1 LDGKEK
7 NEFAMSNE
15 IVPAEIASFVLE
27 KIDSVGHL
35 ELLLLLRSTPNR
47 SWSVRELAARLYIT
61 EQQTT
66 ELIVRLWTH
75 GFITSQAGEPPL
87 YQYHPT
93 SIEIRNKVDRLAEL
107 YAKHSLPL
115 TNLIYAK
122 PKIRVQQ
129 FADAFKIRKD

>member
-1 LDGKEK
+1 
-7 NEFAMSNE
+7 MSNE
-15 IVPAEIASFVLE
+15 IVPAEIAKFIHE

-35 ELLLLLRSTPNR
+35 ELLLLLRSTPNQ
-47 SWSVRELAARLYIT
+47 SWSVRGLAARLYIT

-75 GFITSQAGEPPL
+75 SLITSKAGEPPL
-87 YQYHPT
+87 YQYYPT

-107 YAKHSLPL
+107 YAKYPLPL

-122 PKIRVQQ
+122 PKIRVQR